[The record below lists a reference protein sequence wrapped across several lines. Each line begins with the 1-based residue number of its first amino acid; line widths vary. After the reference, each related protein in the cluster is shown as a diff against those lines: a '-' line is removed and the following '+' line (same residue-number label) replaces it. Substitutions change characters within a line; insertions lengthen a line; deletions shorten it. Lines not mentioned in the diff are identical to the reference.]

1 MAAGIPLVAAGP
13 AQAAEAPACKPLAV
27 EYSVNGGKTWTRGSR
42 MNEPHGVIEV
52 RLVGKPD
59 AGCVYKVSL
68 ASYDS
73 EGPTWSS
80 SGKQAFLGW
89 ATAALSADSPR
100 ASLDVSAHLPKCF
113 GQLDLYRGDRKFDGV
128 DNPLPNYPEGVIYG
142 DLISAWNGGHSCKP
156 EPTASPTATS
166 TATASPTATATAT
179 PSPTASTTVA
189 PSPTATATVAPSP
202 SATVTG
208 TPSPGPSV
216 TATVAPSPS
225 ATATA
230 TSSAAPTGAGS
241 PSASIVPD
249 GSLAQ
254 TGGDGSRMLAY
265 GVGGAALL
273 SVGAGVF
280 VAARRR
286 TARR

>member
-1 MAAGIPLVAAGP
+1 MRHTYLRHIPGLAALGMVAGIPLVAAGP

-80 SGKQAFLGW
+80 SGEQAFLGW
-89 ATAALSADSPR
+89 ATAALSADNPR

-142 DLISAWNGGHSCKP
+142 DLISAWNGGHSCEP
-156 EPTASPTATS
+156 EPTASPTATP

-189 PSPTATATVAPSP
+189 PSPTATTTGAPSP
-202 SATVTG
+202 SVTV
-208 TPSPGPSV
+208 
-216 TATVAPSPS
+216 
-225 ATATA
+225 TA

-249 GSLAQ
+249 GSLAE
-254 TGGDGSRMLAY
+254 TGGDGGRTLAY

-273 SVGAGVF
+273 TVGAGVF